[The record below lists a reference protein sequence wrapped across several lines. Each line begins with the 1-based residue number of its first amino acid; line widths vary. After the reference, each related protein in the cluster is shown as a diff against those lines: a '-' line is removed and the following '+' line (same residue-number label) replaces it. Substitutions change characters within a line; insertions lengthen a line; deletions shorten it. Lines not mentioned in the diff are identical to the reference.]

1 MNSLPLHGMPVYAIR
16 VKITLPILS
25 LASFIA
31 GAVFLICVVVA
42 NYNKNFKI
50 DEAMTWLCAAIF
62 FGAAVILLIIE
73 SIFFDRKKGK
83 KNNERSN

>member
-1 MNSLPLHGMPVYAIR
+1 MELFKKIM
-16 VKITLPILS
+16 KITLPILS
-25 LASFIA
+25 LAFFIA
-31 GAVFLICVVVA
+31 GVVFLICVVVA

-73 SIFFDRKKGK
+73 SIFFDKKKGK

>member
-1 MNSLPLHGMPVYAIR
+1 MELFKKVM
-16 VKITLPILS
+16 KITLPILS

-31 GAVFLICVVVA
+31 GVVFLICVVVA

-73 SIFFDRKKGK
+73 SIFFDKKKGK